1 MAHMRNTVSF
11 CAAFLA
17 AVATV
22 RCDSRSAP
30 IAPTDAGTVSSGGGG
45 AQPDAG
51 TSIGGGGQPDAGSGG
66 GGGQPDAGGAVAGHD
81 ECAGLGPGTVGQPS
95 ASVAIPAT
103 DYENWFPGATDGSGT
118 VALMMTDDNFEPS
131 LRIRLFHPSGAE
143 RGAYRS
149 AQVTLGEAIVGQLQ
163 GVVVSYYDTVHAR
176 GELAALDENGSV
188 MATTEFEGI
197 PWWPIANDPL
207 GGIVLVQRQHMPP
220 PSVVASYDERLNL
233 RFRTQLSSTERV
245 LELGVDRQGN
255 SLVLLDATDRYGSG
269 KVGGIWIDHSGN
281 AGAEF
286 LALENV
292 PSPPYLFL
300 TPRVGNGFFAA
311 RNPGPPTTAAWIG
324 QFDAMGE
331 GTAPPDWLTARPVT
345 RLPVV
350 RNGRAYAVIH
360 PARLDAVCHADIEVV
375 APSGKSCGTAAFPA
389 DQSGQFC
396 AGGLFVGSDGTIVG
410 GRAEDASPGS
420 RTFTFRWWTGFLH

>member
-1 MAHMRNTVSF
+1 
-11 CAAFLA
+11 
-17 AVATV
+17 
-22 RCDSRSAP
+22 
-30 IAPTDAGTVSSGGGG
+30 GGGG

-118 VALMMTDDNFEPS
+118 VALMMTGDTFEPS
-131 LRIRLFHPSGAE
+131 LRIRLFQPSGAE

-163 GVVVSYYDTVHAR
+163 GVVVSYYDTVYAR
-176 GELAALDENGSV
+176 
-188 MATTEFEGI
+188 
-197 PWWPIANDPL
+197 
-207 GGIVLVQRQHMPP
+207 
-220 PSVVASYDERLNL
+220 
-233 RFRTQLSSTERV
+233 
-245 LELGVDRQGN
+245 
-255 SLVLLDATDRYGSG
+255 G

-292 PSPPYLFL
+292 PSPPYLLL

-331 GTAPPDWLTARPVT
+331 GTAPPDWLMARPVT
-345 RLPVV
+345 RLPV
-350 RNGRAYAVIH
+350 
-360 PARLDAVCHADIEVV
+360 
-375 APSGKSCGTAAFPA
+375 
-389 DQSGQFC
+389 
-396 AGGLFVGSDGTIVG
+396 
-410 GRAEDASPGS
+410 
-420 RTFTFRWWTGFLH
+420 

>member
-1 MAHMRNTVSF
+1 MRRARSGYRGPAFGVGRHTCDRLRELVPGGDRWLRHRRSDDDERQLRAFVENPPVPPVRRGTRSVSERPGH
-11 CAAFLA
+11 AGRGDRR
-17 AVATV
+17 AT
-22 RCDSRSAP
+22 SRSRGERLRHRVRP
-30 IAPTDAGTVSSGGGG
+30 RR
-45 AQPDAG
+45 
-51 TSIGGGGQPDAGSGG
+51 
-66 GGGQPDAGGAVAGHD
+66 
-81 ECAGLGPGTVGQPS
+81 VGRTRRER
-95 ASVAIPAT
+95 VR
-103 DYENWFPGATDGSGT
+103 NR
-118 VALMMTDDNFEPS
+118 DD
-131 LRIRLFHPSGAE
+131 RIRGHPMVAD
-143 RGAYRS
+143 RQRS
-149 AQVTLGEAIVGQLQ
+149 AGR
-163 GVVVSYYDTVHAR
+163 DR
-176 GELAALDENGSV
+176 GGPQAPAQRSAA
-188 MATTEFEGI
+188 
-197 PWWPIANDPL
+197 
-207 GGIVLVQRQHMPP
+207 
-220 PSVVASYDERLNL
+220 YDERLNL

-245 LELGVDRQGN
+245 LEFGVDRQGN

-269 KVGGIWIDHSGN
+269 KVGGIWIDHSGH

-331 GTAPPDWLTARPVT
+331 GTAPPDWLMARPVT

-396 AGGLFVGSDGTIVG
+396 AGGLFVGSDGTVVG

>member
-1 MAHMRNTVSF
+1 MRNTVSF
-11 CAAFLA
+11 CAAFLST
-17 AVATV
+17 VATA

-118 VALMMTDDNFEPS
+118 VALMMTNDNFEPS

-163 GVVVSYYDTVHAR
+163 GVVVSYYDTVYAR

-220 PSVVASYDERLNL
+220 PSVVAAYDERLNL

-245 LELGVDRQGN
+245 LEFGVDRQGN
-255 SLVLLDATDRYGSG
+255 SLVLLIPRIGTAGGRSG
-269 KVGGIWIDHSGN
+269 AIGTAISANPERD
-281 AGAEF
+281 F
-286 LALENV
+286 LSSKNF
-292 PSPPYLFL
+292 PP
-300 TPRVGNGFFAA
+300 PRVSLS
-311 RNPGPPTTAAWIG
+311 NP
-324 QFDAMGE
+324 
-331 GTAPPDWLTARPVT
+331 R
-345 RLPVV
+345 
-350 RNGRAYAVIH
+350 
-360 PARLDAVCHADIEVV
+360 
-375 APSGKSCGTAAFPA
+375 
-389 DQSGQFC
+389 
-396 AGGLFVGSDGTIVG
+396 
-410 GRAEDASPGS
+410 
-420 RTFTFRWWTGFLH
+420 

>member
-1 MAHMRNTVSF
+1 MRNTVSF

-51 TSIGGGGQPDAGSGG
+51 TSIGGGGQQDAGSGG

-207 GGIVLVQRQHMPP
+207 GGIVVVQSPP
-220 PSVVASYDERLNL
+220 PSVVAAYDERLNL

-245 LELGVDRQGN
+245 LEFGVDRQGN

-269 KVGGIWIDHSGN
+269 KVGGIWIDHSGH

-311 RNPGPPTTAAWIG
+311 RNPGPSTTAAWIG
-324 QFDAMGE
+324 QFVVMGE
-331 GTAPPDWLTARPVT
+331 GNAPPNWLMARPVKM
-345 RLPVV
+345 LP
-350 RNGRAYAVIH
+350 G
-360 PARLDAVCHADIEVV
+360 
-375 APSGKSCGTAAFPA
+375 
-389 DQSGQFC
+389 
-396 AGGLFVGSDGTIVG
+396 
-410 GRAEDASPGS
+410 
-420 RTFTFRWWTGFLH
+420 